1 MREAPGKRWV
11 LSGSDRPPTQCGNP
25 RARRTLLRWLGW
37 FGAANSLVVLAA
49 SLGILAVTVAPSGAL
64 AQVFGVLMLIAH
76 SAVLAFLPA
85 LLLVPLIL
93 AAPRRRIVIPLATGL
108 AVIVTGVVLIDTAI
122 YQQYRFHLNAE
133 VLNLLSGGAAGEIL
147 VFTGAVYAQVA
158 LAVAGIVLLE
168 WALSRWIWR
177 RVTANPGRGMGYA
190 VAATLTM
197 AALAQ
202 ATIHAWADA
211 AGYTPVTRQGR
222 QYLASIPLTA
232 EALFRRLGVE
242 RAFGKALLESGS
254 GTSLNY
260 PLRPLSCN
268 ARPERPNLL
277 FIVIDGWRFDAYSE
291 AATPHVAA
299 LAARSLRFT
308 DHLSGGSATRTG
320 IFSLF
325 YAIPGTYW
333 QAMLAERRGPVFV
346 TELYRQGYE
355 VTAFASAALVSPEF
369 DSTVFADVHDLRLRS
384 KGERPSARDEDLN
397 RDFLS
402 FLDRRAPGQ
411 PFFSFLFYDAP
422 HSYDFPDGF
431 PLPFQPSLDRVN
443 YLALN
448 SDFDPRP
455 FQNRYLNSVHFV
467 DTLIGQVIAALERH
481 ALIDNTVIVVT
492 GDHGQE
498 FNDNGLNYWGHN
510 SNFSRYQV
518 AVPLILH
525 RPGQAPAVIAHRTS
539 HFDIVP
545 TLMSGFLGCTNDFR
559 DYSVGHPLLQP
570 GGRETLLLANY
581 SDYALVQP
589 DRTTAVHPYGV
600 EVLDSRYRPIPGV
613 NPDSEVVKTSL
624 RQRSRFLR

>member
-1 MREAPGKRWV
+1 
-11 LSGSDRPPTQCGNP
+11 
-25 RARRTLLRWLGW
+25 LRWLGW
-37 FGAANSLVVLAA
+37 FGAANSLVILAA
-49 SLGILAVTVAPSGAL
+49 SLGILAVTETPEGAL
-64 AQVFGVLMLIAH
+64 ARAFGALTLIAH

-85 LLLVPLIL
+85 LLLVPLIF
-93 AAPRRRIVIPLATGL
+93 AVPRRGIVTPLATGL

-133 VLNLLSGGAAGEIL
+133 IFNLLSGGAAGEIL
-147 VFTGAVYAQVA
+147 VFTGAVYARVVFA
-158 LAVAGIVLLE
+158 LAGIVLLE
-168 WALSRWIWR
+168 WWLSRRIWR
-177 RVTANPGRGMGYA
+177 RVSATPGRGGGYVLA
-190 VAATLTM
+190 AMLAMTVAG
-197 AALAQ
+197 Q

-222 QYLASIPLTA
+222 QFLASIPLTA
-232 EALFRRLGVE
+232 DALFRRLGVE
-242 RAFGKALLESGS
+242 RALGTELLESGS

-260 PLRPLSCN
+260 PLHPMSCN
-268 ARPERPNLL
+268 ARQERPNLL
-277 FIVIDGWRFDAYSE
+277 FIVIDSWRFDAFSE

-308 DHLSGGSATRTG
+308 DHVSGGSATRTG
-320 IFSLF
+320 IFTLL
-325 YAIPGTYW
+325 YGLPGTYW
-333 QAMLAERRGPVFV
+333 QAMLAERRGPVLIR
-346 TELYRQGYE
+346 ELYRQGYE

-384 KGERPSARDEDLN
+384 TGDRPSARDEDLN
-397 RDFLS
+397 RDFLA
-402 FLDRRAPGQ
+402 FLDRRAPGR

-431 PLPFQPSLDRVN
+431 PLPFQPSLDQVN

-467 DTLIGQVIAALERH
+467 DTLIGKVLEALERH
-481 ALIDNTVIVVT
+481 GLIDNTVIVVT

-518 AVPLILH
+518 GVPLILH
-525 RPGQAPAVIAHRTS
+525 WPGRAPAVIGHRTS

-545 TLMSGFLGCTNDFR
+545 TLMSEFLGCSNQFQ
-559 DYSVGHPLLQP
+559 DYSVGHPLLQV
-570 GGRETLLLANY
+570 GERETLLLANY
-581 SDYALVQP
+581 ADYALAQP
-589 DRTTAVHPYGV
+589 DRTTVVHSYGV
-600 EVLDSRYRPIPGV
+600 EVLDSRYRPIPGAK
-613 NPDSEVVKTSL
+613 PDGEAVKTSL
-624 RQRSRFLR
+624 QQRSRFLR